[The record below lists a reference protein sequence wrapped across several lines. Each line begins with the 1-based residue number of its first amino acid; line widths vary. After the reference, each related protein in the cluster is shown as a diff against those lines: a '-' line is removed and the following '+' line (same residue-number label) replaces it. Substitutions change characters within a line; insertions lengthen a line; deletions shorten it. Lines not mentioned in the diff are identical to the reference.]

1 MSSDA
6 LLIFSD
12 VWKKYSRAEAFHRSI
27 REDLSNFLYPNHNL
41 GNKDEFWALKGANFA
56 LYPGQCIGLT
66 GPNGAGKSTIL
77 KLIGQV
83 TSPTSGVIQKTAKVA
98 PLIEVGAGF
107 HPDLTGRQ
115 NIYMNGTIIG
125 MSLADIRKQMV
136 SIVEF
141 SELAEFIDAPVKKYS
156 SGMYLKLAV
165 AIAFHSPAKIL
176 LVDEILSVADELFR
190 NKCLERIR
198 CFCEAGGGVVLVSH
212 DQRILDSVTDRAIRL
227 VRGEIVS

>member
-27 REDLSNFLYPNHNL
+27 REDLSSFLRSDLNL
-41 GNKDEFWALKGANFA
+41 RNKDEFWALKGVNFS
-56 LYPGQCIGLT
+56 LHPGECVGLT

-77 KLIGQV
+77 KLVARV
-83 TSPTSGVIQKTAKVA
+83 TSPSSGDIRQTAKVA

-125 MSLADIRKQMV
+125 LSLSDIRKQMS
-136 SIVEF
+136 SIIDF
-141 SELAEFIDAPVKKYS
+141 SELAEFIDTPVKKYS

-190 NKCLERIR
+190 NKCLARIK

-212 DQRILDSVTDRAIRL
+212 DQRILNSVTDRTIRL
-227 VRGEIVS
+227 VSGEIVS